1 LKFKNNSEKNSIEN
15 DLEKLLDIVIK
26 LVSDLDNKSKI
37 ALKDLLVEIEI
48 VYTKIINLLLPFY
61 ELNNNTIFQNE
72 FRSRYKNYNEIFQ
85 KDLQYI
91 DNSSSSIIKTKLD
104 YLIENHG
111 WRSDKIEKV
120 MQVFGKKENNSKKEE
135 LLKEF
140 EKMIYN
146 CYTNNK
152 KTFYKTSDILLNHL
166 NKELDDVNSTLDR
179 GDITSARM
187 KLQLFF
193 EESEFS
199 LDNIKQLLQ
208 FLKNIIDYL

>member
-1 LKFKNNSEKNSIEN
+1 LKFKNNSEENGIED

-26 LVSDLDNKSKI
+26 LVSGLDNKSKA

-48 VYTKIINLLLPFY
+48 IHTKIIDILLPFY
-61 ELNNNTIFQNE
+61 ELNNNKVFQNE
-72 FRSRYKNYNEIFQ
+72 FRSRYKKYNELVQ
-85 KDLQYI
+85 KELKYL
-91 DNSSSSIIKTKLD
+91 DNNSSIIKTKID

-111 WRSDKIEKV
+111 WRSDNIEKV
-120 MQVFGKKENNSKKEE
+120 MQVFGKKENKSKKEE
-135 LLKEF
+135 LLNEF

-152 KTFYKTSDILLNHL
+152 KTFYKTSDVLLNHL
-166 NKELDDVNSTLDR
+166 NKELADVNSTLDR

-193 EESEFS
+193 EESEFN
-199 LDNIKQLLQ
+199 LDNINQLLQ
-208 FLKNIIDYL
+208 FLRSIIEYL